1 MSPVEIADRVSS
13 TRADAGEAKAVSS
26 DVGER
31 EVREITMTRLRSAS
45 QYSLSSLRR
54 VGRPPELPR
63 SIDDCPTARKAISR
77 LLFTA

>member
-1 MSPVEIADRVSS
+1 MSPERIADRVSS
-13 TRADAGEAKAVSS
+13 TRAGAGEAKAVSS

-31 EVREITMTRLRSAS
+31 EVREITMTRLRKSS

-63 SIDDCPTARKAISR
+63 SIDDCRHRRKAN
-77 LLFTA
+77 